1 MAERSTTR
9 SPSSRL
15 VRLAEQSSVY
25 TRVKPDP
32 NVGFFPYTDEADVTE
47 AVGNF
52 RQYLAI
58 LEEWDEREK
67 EKEKAQGKLA

>member
-9 SPSSRL
+9 SPPSRL
-15 VRLAEQSSVY
+15 VRLVQQPPVSA
-25 TRVKPDP
+25 RVKPDP
-32 NVGFFPYTDEADVTE
+32 NVGFFPYTDDADVTE

-67 EKEKAQGKLA
+67 EKPKDKLD

>member
-9 SPSSRL
+9 SPPSRL
-15 VRLAEQSSVY
+15 VRLAEQSPVSA
-25 TRVKPDP
+25 RVKPDP
-32 NVGFFPYTDEADVTE
+32 NVGFFPYTDEANVTE

-67 EKEKAQGKLA
+67 EKAKDKLD